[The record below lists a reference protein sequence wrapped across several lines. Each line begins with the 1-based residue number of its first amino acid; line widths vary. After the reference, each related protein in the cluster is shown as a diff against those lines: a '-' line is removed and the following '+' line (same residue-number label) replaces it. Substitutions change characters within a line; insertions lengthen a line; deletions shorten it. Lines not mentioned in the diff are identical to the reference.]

1 MQEFI
6 INIMNSYGYIGVFLL
21 ILIENIF
28 PPIPSELILLFGGFM
43 TTYTKLNII
52 VMIISATLGSLIGAL
67 LLYKIGT
74 IFDKEKLK
82 ILISGKLGR
91 VLNLKN
97 SDIDNANKWF
107 TDEGQKTV
115 FFCRFIPLIR
125 SIISIPAGMNKMK
138 ISKFITYT
146 LLGSVIWNLVLIMLG
161 HIVGRNWKAIL
172 KIFKLYSRFALLL
185 LFISLMILIIKYYKN
200 KFKEQNINW
209 FLKNKVI

>member
-28 PPIPSELILLFGGFM
+28 PPIPSELIFLFGGFM
-43 TTYTKLNII
+43 TTYTKLYII
-52 VMIISATLGSLIGAL
+52 GMIISSTLGSLIGAL

-74 IFDKEKLK
+74 IFSKEKLK

-91 VLNLKN
+91 VLKLKN

-107 TDEGQKTV
+107 TNEGKKTV
-115 FFCRFIPLIR
+115 FFGRFIPLIR
-125 SIISIPAGMNKMK
+125 SIISIPAGINKMN

-146 LLGSVIWNLVLIMLG
+146 LLGSVIWNLVLIILG

-172 KIFKLYSRFALLL
+172 KIFKLYSCFSL
-185 LFISLMILIIKYYKN
+185 LFLFILLIILITKLYKN
-200 KFKEQNINW
+200 KSKEKNIY
-209 FLKNKVI
+209 

>member
-52 VMIISATLGSLIGAL
+52 GMIISSTLGSLIGAL

-74 IFDKEKLK
+74 IFSKEKLK

-91 VLNLKN
+91 VLKLKN

-107 TDEGQKTV
+107 TNEGKKTV
-115 FFCRFIPLIR
+115 FFGRFIPLIR
-125 SIISIPAGMNKMK
+125 SIISIPAGINKMN

-146 LLGSVIWNLVLIMLG
+146 LLGSVIWNLVLIIIG

-200 KFKEQNINW
+200 KSKEQNIN
-209 FLKNKVI
+209 

>member
-82 ILISGKLGR
+82 ILISGKLGK

-200 KFKEQNINW
+200 KSKEQNIN
-209 FLKNKVI
+209 

>member
-52 VMIISATLGSLIGAL
+52 GMIISSTLGSLIGAL

-74 IFDKEKLK
+74 IFSKEKLK

-91 VLNLKN
+91 VLKLKN
-97 SDIDNANKWF
+97 RDIDNANKWF
-107 TDEGQKTV
+107 TNKGKKTV
-115 FFCRFIPLIR
+115 FFGRFIPLIR
-125 SIISIPAGMNKMK
+125 SIISIPAGINKMN

-146 LLGSVIWNLVLIMLG
+146 LLGSVIWNLVLIILG

-172 KIFKLYSRFALLL
+172 KIFKLYSRFSLLL
-185 LFISLMILIIKYYKN
+185 LFILLIILITKLYKN
-200 KFKEQNINW
+200 KSKEKNIY
-209 FLKNKVI
+209 

>member
-52 VMIISATLGSLIGAL
+52 VMVISATLGSLIGAL

-82 ILISGKLGR
+82 ILISGKLGK

-107 TDEGQKTV
+107 SNEGQKTV

-146 LLGSVIWNLVLIMLG
+146 LLGSVIWNLVLIIIG

-200 KFKEQNINW
+200 KSKEQNIN
-209 FLKNKVI
+209 

>member
-52 VMIISATLGSLIGAL
+52 GMIISSTLGSLIGAL

-74 IFDKEKLK
+74 IFSKEKLK

-91 VLNLKN
+91 VLKLKN

-107 TDEGQKTV
+107 TNEGK
-115 FFCRFIPLIR
+115 
-125 SIISIPAGMNKMK
+125 
-138 ISKFITYT
+138 
-146 LLGSVIWNLVLIMLG
+146 
-161 HIVGRNWKAIL
+161 
-172 KIFKLYSRFALLL
+172 
-185 LFISLMILIIKYYKN
+185 
-200 KFKEQNINW
+200 
-209 FLKNKVI
+209 

>member
-6 INIMNSYGYIGVFLL
+6 INIMNICGYIGVFLL
-21 ILIENIF
+21 ILLENIF

-52 VMIISATLGSLIGAL
+52 GMIISSTLGSLIGAL

-74 IFDKEKLK
+74 IFSKEKLK

-91 VLNLKN
+91 VLKLKN

-107 TDEGQKTV
+107 TNEGKKTV
-115 FFCRFIPLIR
+115 FFGRFIPLIR
-125 SIISIPAGMNKMK
+125 SIISIPAGINKMN

-146 LLGSVIWNLVLIMLG
+146 LLGSVIWNLVLVILG

-172 KIFKLYSRFALLL
+172 KIFKLYSRFSLLL
-185 LFISLMILIIKYYKN
+185 LFILLIILITKLYKN
-200 KFKEQNINW
+200 KSKEKNIY
-209 FLKNKVI
+209 

>member
-82 ILISGKLGR
+82 ILISGKLGK

-107 TDEGQKTV
+107 SNEGQKTV

-146 LLGSVIWNLVLIMLG
+146 LLGSVIWNLVLIIIG

-200 KFKEQNINW
+200 KSKEQNID
-209 FLKNKVI
+209 

>member
-6 INIMNSYGYIGVFLL
+6 INIMNIYGYIGVFLL
-21 ILIENIF
+21 ILLENIF

-52 VMIISATLGSLIGAL
+52 GMIISSTLGSLIGAL

-74 IFDKEKLK
+74 IFSKEKLK

-91 VLNLKN
+91 VLKLKN
-97 SDIDNANKWF
+97 SDIDNANIWF
-107 TDEGQKTV
+107 TNEGKKTV
-115 FFCRFIPLIR
+115 FFGRFIPLIR
-125 SIISIPAGMNKMK
+125 SIISIPAGINKMN

-146 LLGSVIWNLVLIMLG
+146 LLGSVIWNLVLIILG

-172 KIFKLYSRFALLL
+172 KIFKLYSRFSLLL
-185 LFISLMILIIKYYKN
+185 LFILLIILITKLYKN
-200 KFKEQNINW
+200 KSKEKNIY
-209 FLKNKVI
+209 

>member
-21 ILIENIF
+21 ILLENIF

-52 VMIISATLGSLIGAL
+52 GMIISSTLGSLIGAL

-74 IFDKEKLK
+74 IFSKEKLK

-91 VLNLKN
+91 VLKLKN

-107 TDEGQKTV
+107 TNEGKKTV
-115 FFCRFIPLIR
+115 FFGRFIPLIR
-125 SIISIPAGMNKMK
+125 SIISIPAGINKMN

-146 LLGSVIWNLVLIMLG
+146 LLGSVIWNLVLIILG

-172 KIFKLYSRFALLL
+172 KIFKLYSRFSLLL
-185 LFISLMILIIKYYKN
+185 LFILLIILITKLYKN
-200 KFKEQNINW
+200 KSKEKNID
-209 FLKNKVI
+209 

>member
-52 VMIISATLGSLIGAL
+52 GMIISSTLGSLIGAL

-74 IFDKEKLK
+74 IFSKEKLK

-91 VLNLKN
+91 VLKLKN

-107 TDEGQKTV
+107 TNEGKKTV
-115 FFCRFIPLIR
+115 FFGRFIPLIR
-125 SIISIPAGMNKMK
+125 SIISIPAGINKMN

-146 LLGSVIWNLVLIMLG
+146 LLGSAIWNLVLIILG
-161 HIVGRNWKAIL
+161 HIVGRNWKVIL
-172 KIFKLYSRFALLL
+172 KIFKLYSCFALLL
-185 LFISLMILIIKYYKN
+185 LFILLIILIIKLYKN
-200 KFKEQNINW
+200 KSKEKTFIN
-209 FLKNKVI
+209 F

>member
-21 ILIENIF
+21 ILLENIF

-52 VMIISATLGSLIGAL
+52 GMIISSTLGSLIGAL

-74 IFDKEKLK
+74 IFSKEKLK

-91 VLNLKN
+91 VLKLKN

-107 TDEGQKTV
+107 TNEGKKTV
-115 FFCRFIPLIR
+115 FFGRFIPLIR
-125 SIISIPAGMNKMK
+125 SIISIPAGINKMN

-146 LLGSVIWNLVLIMLG
+146 LLGSVIWNLVLIILG
-161 HIVGRNWKAIL
+161 HIVGKNLKAIL
-172 KIFKLYSRFALLL
+172 KIFKLYSRFSLLL
-185 LFISLMILIIKYYKN
+185 LFILLIILITKLYKN
-200 KFKEQNINW
+200 KSKEKNIY
-209 FLKNKVI
+209 

>member
-21 ILIENIF
+21 ILLENIF

-52 VMIISATLGSLIGAL
+52 GMIISSTLGSLIGAL

-74 IFDKEKLK
+74 IFSKEKLK

-91 VLNLKN
+91 VLKLKN

-107 TDEGQKTV
+107 TNEGKKTV
-115 FFCRFIPLIR
+115 FFGRFIPLIR
-125 SIISIPAGMNKMK
+125 SIISIPAGINKMN

-146 LLGSVIWNLVLIMLG
+146 LLGSVIWNLVLIILG

-172 KIFKLYSRFALLL
+172 KIFKLYSRFSLLL
-185 LFISLMILIIKYYKN
+185 LFILLIILITKLYKN
-200 KFKEQNINW
+200 KSKEKNIY
-209 FLKNKVI
+209 

>member
-52 VMIISATLGSLIGAL
+52 GMIISSTLGSLIGAL

-74 IFDKEKLK
+74 IFSKEKLK

-91 VLNLKN
+91 VLKLKN

-107 TDEGQKTV
+107 TNEGKKTV
-115 FFCRFIPLIR
+115 FFGRFIPLIR
-125 SIISIPAGMNKMK
+125 SIISIPAGINKMN

-146 LLGSVIWNLVLIMLG
+146 LLGSVIWNLVLIILG
-161 HIVGRNWKAIL
+161 HIVGRTCIAIL
-172 KIFKLYSRFALLL
+172 KIFKLYSRFSLLL
-185 LFISLMILIIKYYKN
+185 LFILLIILITKLYKN
-200 KFKEQNINW
+200 KSKEKNIY
-209 FLKNKVI
+209 

>member
-107 TDEGQKTV
+107 SNEGQKTV

-146 LLGSVIWNLVLIMLG
+146 LLGSVIWNLVLIIIG

-172 KIFKLYSRFALLL
+172 KTFKLYSRFALLL

-200 KFKEQNINW
+200 KSKEQNIN
-209 FLKNKVI
+209 

>member
-28 PPIPSELILLFGGFM
+28 PPIPSELILLFVGFM

-52 VMIISATLGSLIGAL
+52 GMIISAILGSLIGAL

-74 IFDKEKLK
+74 IFSKEKLK

-91 VLNLKN
+91 VLKLKN
-97 SDIDNANKWF
+97 RDIDNANKWF
-107 TDEGQKTV
+107 TNKGKKTV
-115 FFCRFIPLIR
+115 FFGRFIPLIR
-125 SIISIPAGMNKMK
+125 SIISIPAGINKMN
-138 ISKFITYT
+138 ISKFRTYT
-146 LLGSVIWNLVLIMLG
+146 LLGSARWNLVLIILG
-161 HIVGRNWKAIL
+161 HIVGRDWKVIL
-172 KIFKLYSRFALLL
+172 KIFKLYSHFALLL
-185 LFISLMILIIKYYKN
+185 LFISLIILIIKYYKN

>member
-82 ILISGKLGR
+82 ILISGKLGK

-107 TDEGQKTV
+107 SNEGQKTV

-146 LLGSVIWNLVLIMLG
+146 LLGSVIWNLVLIIIG

-185 LFISLMILIIKYYKN
+185 LFVSLMILIIKYYKN
-200 KFKEQNINW
+200 KSKEQNIN
-209 FLKNKVI
+209 

>member
-1 MQEFI
+1 MQKFI
-6 INIMNSYGYIGVFLL
+6 INIMNNYGYLGVFLL

-52 VMIISATLGSLIGAL
+52 GMIISSTLGSLIGAL

-74 IFDKEKLK
+74 IFSKEKLK

-91 VLNLKN
+91 VLKLKN

-107 TDEGQKTV
+107 TNEGKKTV
-115 FFCRFIPLIR
+115 FLGRFIPLIR
-125 SIISIPAGMNKMK
+125 SIISIPAGINKMN

-146 LLGSVIWNLVLIMLG
+146 LLGSALWNLVLIILG
-161 HIVGRNWKAIL
+161 HRVGRNWKVIL
-172 KIFKLYSRFALLL
+172 KIFKLYSCFALLL

-200 KFKEQNINW
+200 KFKEQNIN
-209 FLKNKVI
+209 

>member
-52 VMIISATLGSLIGAL
+52 GMIISATLGSLIGAL

-74 IFDKEKLK
+74 IFSKEKLK

-91 VLNLKN
+91 VLKLKN

-107 TDEGQKTV
+107 TNEGKKTV
-115 FFCRFIPLIR
+115 FFGRFIPLIR
-125 SIISIPAGMNKMK
+125 SIISIPAGINKMN

-146 LLGSVIWNLVLIMLG
+146 LLGSAIWNLVLIILG
-161 HIVGRNWKAIL
+161 HIVGRNWKVIL
-172 KIFKLYSRFALLL
+172 KIFKLYSCFALLL
-185 LFISLMILIIKYYKN
+185 LFILLIILITKLYKN
-200 KFKEQNINW
+200 KSKEKNIY
-209 FLKNKVI
+209 

>member
-82 ILISGKLGR
+82 ILISGKLGK

-107 TDEGQKTV
+107 SNEGQKTV

-200 KFKEQNINW
+200 KSKEQNIN
-209 FLKNKVI
+209 

>member
-52 VMIISATLGSLIGAL
+52 GMIISSTLGSLIGAL

-74 IFDKEKLK
+74 IFSKEKLK

-91 VLNLKN
+91 VLKLKN

-107 TDEGQKTV
+107 TNEGKKTV
-115 FFCRFIPLIR
+115 FFGRFIPLIR
-125 SIISIPAGMNKMK
+125 SIISIPAGINKMN

-146 LLGSVIWNLVLIMLG
+146 LLGSVIWNLVLIILG

-172 KIFKLYSRFALLL
+172 KIFKLYSCFALLL
-185 LFISLMILIIKYYKN
+185 LFILLIILIIKLYKN
-200 KFKEQNINW
+200 KSKEKTFIN
-209 FLKNKVI
+209 F

>member
-52 VMIISATLGSLIGAL
+52 GMIISATLGSLIGAL

-74 IFDKEKLK
+74 IFSKEKLK

-91 VLNLKN
+91 VLKLKN
-97 SDIDNANKWF
+97 RDIDNANKWF
-107 TDEGQKTV
+107 TNKGKKTV
-115 FFCRFIPLIR
+115 FFGRFIPLIR
-125 SIISIPAGMNKMK
+125 SIISIPAGINKMN

-146 LLGSVIWNLVLIMLG
+146 LLGSAIWNLVLIILG
-161 HIVGRNWKAIL
+161 HIVGRNWKVIL
-172 KIFKLYSRFALLL
+172 KIFKLYSCFALLL
-185 LFISLMILIIKYYKN
+185 LFILLIILIIKLYKN
-200 KFKEQNINW
+200 KSKKKTFIN
-209 FLKNKVI
+209 F

>member
-6 INIMNSYGYIGVFLL
+6 INIMNSYGYLGVFLL

-52 VMIISATLGSLIGAL
+52 GMIISSTLGSLIGAL

-74 IFDKEKLK
+74 IFSKEKLK

-91 VLNLKN
+91 VLKLKN
-97 SDIDNANKWF
+97 RDIDNANKWF
-107 TDEGQKTV
+107 TNKGKKTV
-115 FFCRFIPLIR
+115 FFGRFIPLIR
-125 SIISIPAGMNKMK
+125 SIISIPAGINKMN

-146 LLGSVIWNLVLIMLG
+146 LLGSAIWNLVLIILG
-161 HIVGRNWKAIL
+161 HIVGRNWKVIL
-172 KIFKLYSRFALLL
+172 KIFKLYSCFALLL
-185 LFISLMILIIKYYKN
+185 LFILLIILITKLYKN
-200 KFKEQNINW
+200 KSKEKTFIN
-209 FLKNKVI
+209 F

>member
-28 PPIPSELILLFGGFM
+28 PPIPSELILLFGGLM

-52 VMIISATLGSLIGAL
+52 GMIISSTLGSLIGAL

-74 IFDKEKLK
+74 IFSKEKLK

-91 VLNLKN
+91 VLKLKN

-107 TDEGQKTV
+107 TNEGKKTV
-115 FFCRFIPLIR
+115 FFGRFIPLIR
-125 SIISIPAGMNKMK
+125 SIISIPAGINKMN

-146 LLGSVIWNLVLIMLG
+146 LLGSVIWNLVLIILG
-161 HIVGRNWKAIL
+161 HIVGRT
-172 KIFKLYSRFALLL
+172 
-185 LFISLMILIIKYYKN
+185 
-200 KFKEQNINW
+200 
-209 FLKNKVI
+209 

>member
-52 VMIISATLGSLIGAL
+52 GMIISSTLGSLIGAL

-74 IFDKEKLK
+74 IFSKEKLK

-91 VLNLKN
+91 VLKLKN
-97 SDIDNANKWF
+97 RDIDNANKWF
-107 TDEGQKTV
+107 TNKGKKTV
-115 FFCRFIPLIR
+115 FFGRFIPLIR
-125 SIISIPAGMNKMK
+125 SIISIPAGINKMN

-146 LLGSVIWNLVLIMLG
+146 LLGSVIWNLVLIILG
-161 HIVGRNWKAIL
+161 HIVGKNWKAIL
-172 KIFKLYSRFALLL
+172 KIFKLYSRFSLLL
-185 LFISLMILIIKYYKN
+185 LFILLIILITKLYKN
-200 KFKEQNINW
+200 KSKEKNIY
-209 FLKNKVI
+209 

>member
-6 INIMNSYGYIGVFLL
+6 INIMNICGYIGVFLL
-21 ILIENIF
+21 ILLENIF

-52 VMIISATLGSLIGAL
+52 GMIISSTLGSLIGAL

-74 IFDKEKLK
+74 IFSKEKLK

-91 VLNLKN
+91 VLKLKN

-107 TDEGQKTV
+107 TNEGKKTV
-115 FFCRFIPLIR
+115 FFGRFIPLIR
-125 SIISIPAGMNKMK
+125 SIISIPAGINKMN

-146 LLGSVIWNLVLIMLG
+146 LLGSVIWNLVLIILG

-172 KIFKLYSRFALLL
+172 KIFKLYSRFSLLL
-185 LFISLMILIIKYYKN
+185 LFILLIILITKLYKN
-200 KFKEQNINW
+200 KSKEKNIY
-209 FLKNKVI
+209 

>member
-6 INIMNSYGYIGVFLL
+6 INIMNICGYIGVFLL
-21 ILIENIF
+21 ILLENIF

-52 VMIISATLGSLIGAL
+52 GMIISSTLGSLIGAL

-74 IFDKEKLK
+74 IFSKEKLK

-91 VLNLKN
+91 VLKLKN

-107 TDEGQKTV
+107 TNEGKKTV
-115 FFCRFIPLIR
+115 FFGRFIPLIR
-125 SIISIPAGMNKMK
+125 SIISIPAGINKMN

-146 LLGSVIWNLVLIMLG
+146 LLGSVIWNLVLIILG

-172 KIFKLYSRFALLL
+172 KIFKS
-185 LFISLMILIIKYYKN
+185 SG
-200 KFKEQNINW
+200 
-209 FLKNKVI
+209 

>member
-52 VMIISATLGSLIGAL
+52 GMIISATLGSLIGAL

-74 IFDKEKLK
+74 IFSKEKLK

-91 VLNLKN
+91 VLKLKN
-97 SDIDNANKWF
+97 RDIDNANKWF
-107 TDEGQKTV
+107 TNKGKKTV
-115 FFCRFIPLIR
+115 FFGRFIPLIR
-125 SIISIPAGMNKMK
+125 SIISIPAGINKMN

-146 LLGSVIWNLVLIMLG
+146 LLGSAIWNLVLIILG

-172 KIFKLYSRFALLL
+172 KIFKLYSRFSLLL
-185 LFISLMILIIKYYKN
+185 LFFSSLIIFPSYS
-200 KFKEQNINW
+200 KFKYT
-209 FLKNKVI
+209 FFNK

>member
-21 ILIENIF
+21 ILLENIF

-52 VMIISATLGSLIGAL
+52 GMIISSTLGSLIGAL

-74 IFDKEKLK
+74 IFSKEKLK

-91 VLNLKN
+91 VLKLKN

-107 TDEGQKTV
+107 TNEGKKTV
-115 FFCRFIPLIR
+115 FFGRFIPLIR

-146 LLGSVIWNLVLIMLG
+146 LLGSVIWNLVLIILG
-161 HIVGRNWKAIL
+161 HIVGKNWKAIL
-172 KIFKLYSRFALLL
+172 KIFKLYSRFSLLL
-185 LFISLMILIIKYYKN
+185 LFILLIILITKLYKN
-200 KFKEQNINW
+200 KSKEKNIY
-209 FLKNKVI
+209 

>member
-107 TDEGQKTV
+107 SNKGQKTV

-200 KFKEQNINW
+200 KSKEQNIN
-209 FLKNKVI
+209 

>member
-52 VMIISATLGSLIGAL
+52 GMIISATLGSLIGAL

-74 IFDKEKLK
+74 IFSKEKLK

-91 VLNLKN
+91 VLKLKN
-97 SDIDNANKWF
+97 RDIDNANKWF
-107 TDEGQKTV
+107 TNKGKKTV
-115 FFCRFIPLIR
+115 FFGRFIPLIR
-125 SIISIPAGMNKMK
+125 SIISIPAGINKMN

-146 LLGSVIWNLVLIMLG
+146 LLGSAIWNLVLIILG
-161 HIVGRNWKAIL
+161 HIVGRNWKVIL
-172 KIFKLYSRFALLL
+172 KIFKLYSCFALLL
-185 LFISLMILIIKYYKN
+185 LFILLLI
-200 KFKEQNINW
+200 FNI
-209 FLKNKVI
+209 

>member
-107 TDEGQKTV
+107 SNEGQKTV

-146 LLGSVIWNLVLIMLG
+146 LLGSVIWNLVLIIIG

-200 KFKEQNINW
+200 KSKEQNIN
-209 FLKNKVI
+209 

>member
-91 VLNLKN
+91 VLKLKN

-107 TDEGQKTV
+107 TNEGKKTV
-115 FFCRFIPLIR
+115 FFGRFIPLIR
-125 SIISIPAGMNKMK
+125 SIISIPAGINKMN

-172 KIFKLYSRFALLL
+172 KIFKLYSRFSLLL
-185 LFISLMILIIKYYKN
+185 LFILLIILITKLYKN
-200 KFKEQNINW
+200 KSKEKNIY
-209 FLKNKVI
+209 

>member
-1 MQEFI
+1 MKEFI

-52 VMIISATLGSLIGAL
+52 GMIISSTLGSLIGAL

-74 IFDKEKLK
+74 IFSKEKLK

-91 VLNLKN
+91 VLKLKN

-107 TDEGQKTV
+107 TNEGKKTV
-115 FFCRFIPLIR
+115 FFGRFIPLIR
-125 SIISIPAGMNKMK
+125 SIISIPAGINKMN

-146 LLGSVIWNLVLIMLG
+146 LLGSVIWNLVLIILG

-172 KIFKLYSRFALLL
+172 KIFKLYSRFSLLL
-185 LFISLMILIIKYYKN
+185 LFILLIILITKLYKN
-200 KFKEQNINW
+200 KSKE
-209 FLKNKVI
+209 KNVF

>member
-52 VMIISATLGSLIGAL
+52 GMIISSTLGSLIGAL

-74 IFDKEKLK
+74 IFSKEKLK

-91 VLNLKN
+91 VLKLKN
-97 SDIDNANKWF
+97 RDIDNANKWF
-107 TDEGQKTV
+107 TNKGKKTV
-115 FFCRFIPLIR
+115 FFGRFIPLIR
-125 SIISIPAGMNKMK
+125 SIISIPAGINKMN

-146 LLGSVIWNLVLIMLG
+146 LLGSAIWNLVLIILG

>member
-52 VMIISATLGSLIGAL
+52 GMIISSTLGSLIGAL

-74 IFDKEKLK
+74 IFSKEKLK

-91 VLNLKN
+91 VLKLKN

-107 TDEGQKTV
+107 TNEGKKTV
-115 FFCRFIPLIR
+115 FFGRFIPLIR
-125 SIISIPAGMNKMK
+125 SIISIPAGINKMN

-146 LLGSVIWNLVLIMLG
+146 LLGSVIWNLVLIILG
-161 HIVGRNWKAIL
+161 HIVGKNWKAIL
-172 KIFKLYSRFALLL
+172 KIFKLYSRFSLLL
-185 LFISLMILIIKYYKN
+185 LFILLIILITKLYKN
-200 KFKEQNINW
+200 KSKEKNIY
-209 FLKNKVI
+209 

>member
-28 PPIPSELILLFGGFM
+28 LPIPSELILLFGGFM

-52 VMIISATLGSLIGAL
+52 GMIISATLGSLIGAL

-74 IFDKEKLK
+74 IFSKEKLK

-91 VLNLKN
+91 VLKLKN
-97 SDIDNANKWF
+97 RDIDNANKWF
-107 TDEGQKTV
+107 TNKGKKTV
-115 FFCRFIPLIR
+115 FFGRFIPLIR
-125 SIISIPAGMNKMK
+125 SIISIPAGINKMN

-146 LLGSVIWNLVLIMLG
+146 LLGSAIWNLVLIILG

-172 KIFKLYSRFALLL
+172 TIFKLYSRFSLLL
-185 LFISLMILIIKYYKN
+185 LFILLIILITKLYKN
-200 KFKEQNINW
+200 KSKEKNIY
-209 FLKNKVI
+209 